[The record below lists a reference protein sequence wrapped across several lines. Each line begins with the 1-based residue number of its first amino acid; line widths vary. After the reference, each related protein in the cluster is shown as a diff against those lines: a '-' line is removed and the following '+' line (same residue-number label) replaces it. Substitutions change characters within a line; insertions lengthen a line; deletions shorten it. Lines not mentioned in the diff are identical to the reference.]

1 MRLVVGCLLLGDTI
15 DLSLEN
21 VILLA
26 LGIEKECS
34 VDTKVLYLMF
44 GDTHLFF

>member
-21 VILLA
+21 LVLLA

-34 VDTKVLYLMF
+34 VDTVLYLMF
-44 GDTHLFF
+44 GDAHLFF